1 MVALIKSAQFPFSS
15 WLPRA
20 MEGPT
25 TSSAIFYGSLSV
37 HMGLFLMMRTYGF
50 WEDNL
55 LFKIIMIA
63 ISALTVVAATA
74 IAQVQSS
81 VKTQI
86 AYSSIAQIGL
96 MFIEVAMGWHILAL
110 VHFATNAFL
119 RTYQLLVSPSVLN
132 YLIHDQF
139 YNFNTPQT
147 AGTKTFFDKIK
158 LSIYTLSIKEFNL
171 DSFQYN
177 FLWKPIKKAGNALG
191 FIQSNVLFYVF
202 LPLYLLGLFFIYNE
216 NLVPPSLLR
225 FLPEIF
231 SLMAIMMVLKA
242 FTERKSSIT
251 AWFLIILNQLFLS
264 LSIGYNEQFDFT
276 QVHLYLSG
284 IIVCGIVGYLCLRR
298 LSNEKEDIS
307 LERFHGHSY
316 ERPRLTIAFLVA
328 AMGLSGFPITPTFIG
343 EDLLLGH
350 IHEGQL
356 PLTLMTA
363 MSLILDGLAIFRI
376 YSRVFLGQHD
386 KTYHEVAYR
395 SS

>member
-1 MVALIKSAQFPFSS
+1 
-15 WLPRA
+15 
-20 MEGPT
+20 
-25 TSSAIFYGSLSV
+25 
-37 HMGLFLMMRTYGF
+37 LFLLLRTSPLWSENAVF
-50 WEDNL
+50 QAV
-55 LFKIIMIA
+55 IIA
-63 ISALTVVAATA
+63 FGVLTVVVATL
-74 IAQVQSS
+74 IARVQSS

-96 MFIEVAMGWHILAL
+96 MFIEVALGWHIFAL

-132 YLIHDQF
+132 YLIHEQF

-147 AGTKTFFDKIK
+147 AGTNSFWDKIK

-171 DSFQYN
+171 DSFQYS
-177 FLWKPIKKAGNALG
+177 FLWQPIKKVGNALG
-191 FIQSNVLFYVF
+191 FIQSMVLFYLF
-202 LPLYLLGLFFIYNE
+202 LPLFAVGLFFIYHE
-216 NLVPPSLLR
+216 NLIPADILR
-225 FLPEIF
+225 YLPEFF
-231 SLMAIMMVLKA
+231 SVIALIMVLKA
-242 FTERKSSIT
+242 FTERKSSVL
-251 AWFLIILNQLFLS
+251 AWVMIILNQLFLS

-276 QVHLYLSG
+276 QVHIYLSG

-316 ERPRLTIAFLVA
+316 ERPRLTIAFLIA

-363 MSLILDGLAIFRI
+363 MSLILDGLAVFRI